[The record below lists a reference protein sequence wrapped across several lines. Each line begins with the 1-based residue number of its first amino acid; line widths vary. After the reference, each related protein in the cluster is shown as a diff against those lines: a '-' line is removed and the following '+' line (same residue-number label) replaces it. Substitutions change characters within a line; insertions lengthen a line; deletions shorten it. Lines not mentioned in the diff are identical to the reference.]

1 MRALGR
7 DLRYAARMLRK
18 SPGFAAVALATLA
31 LGIGANAAI
40 FSVVDA
46 VLLRPLPY
54 GSPERLVA
62 VYQTLPRQ
70 GVSSNGASYLN
81 YLDLARARS
90 FEGLGAVRMHDFTLT
105 GRGEPALV
113 VAGTVTANVFPLLR
127 SRPLLGRGL
136 QPSDEGA
143 SAAPVAVL
151 SEKLWRERFGADP
164 DVVGRT
170 VRLDERPF
178 TIAGVM
184 PASFKTPPDVPPAEL
199 WTPLEQ
205 DPVFA
210 DLKQKRGGHYLT
222 LVGRLADGVTR
233 EQAQAELSTI
243 AAALAREYPKEN
255 EGWGVRLVPL
265 AESFVAGVKTAMV
278 VLLGAVGFVFLIA
291 CANVANLLLARAS
304 ARSREVAI
312 RSALGASRADLI
324 RQFLVES
331 LLLGLLGGGL
341 GLALAASTAGALR
354 AWLPAGLPRIGEV
367 GVDARVL
374 AFGLVASLVAAVV
387 FGVAPAVAAA
397 DRRLWGAL
405 RDGAAGAGEG
415 RGKRR
420 LRRALVVAET
430 ALSFVLLV
438 GAGLLARSFARL
450 QHVPLGFNPARVLT
464 AGMSLPR
471 SQYAHPDEWRSFYTN
486 LVGRLEGAPG
496 VEAVAASLPLP
507 LYGGGLNF
515 AFRIDGREEKPGADL
530 SANYTALTP
539 GYFRVLQIPL
549 VRGRLLDARDSADA
563 PKVCAVSAAFAKRY
577 FPGEDPIGRRLIF
590 GFKEAVPREIVGIV
604 ADVKRDGRAADSRP
618 EMYVPFAQEPW
629 WAAYVVLRTSGD
641 PARLSGVVRA
651 EVRALDPGLP
661 IESVQPMTEI
671 VADSVAQPRFR
682 TTLLSL
688 FGFAALLLAVVGTY
702 GVLSYSVGSR
712 TREVGIRVALGA
724 ERGDLLRMV
733 VGEGLTLTV
742 LGLAAGAFGAVLLT
756 RFLSTLLFGV
766 GRFDPLTYAGVAAA
780 LIAAGLAACWVPA
793 RRAMRVDPVRALRS
807 E

>member
-1 MRALGR
+1 
-7 DLRYAARMLRK
+7 MLRK
-18 SPGFAAVALATLA
+18 SPGFAAVALGTLA

-81 YLDLARARS
+81 YLDFARARS

-105 GRGEPALV
+105 GWGEPALV
-113 VAGTVTANVFPLLR
+113 VGGTVTANVFPLLR
-127 SRPLLGRGL
+127 TRPLLGRGIE
-136 QPSDEGA
+136 PSDGGA
-143 SAAPVAVL
+143 SASPVAVL
-151 SEKLWRERFGADP
+151 GEKLWRERFGADP
-164 DVVGRT
+164 GVLGRT
-170 VRLDERPF
+170 VRLDEKPF

-210 DLKQKRGGHYLT
+210 DLEQKRGGHYLT
-222 LVGRLADGVTR
+222 LVGRLKDGVTR
-233 EQAQAELSTI
+233 EAAEAELATI
-243 AAALAREYPKEN
+243 ASTLAREYPKED

-265 AESFVAGVKTAMV
+265 SESFVAGVRTALI

-331 LLLGLLGGGL
+331 LLLGLLGGAL

-367 GVDARVL
+367 GIDARVL
-374 AFGLVASLVAAVV
+374 AFGLAASLVAAIV
-387 FGVAPAVAAA
+387 FGIAPAVGAA
-397 DRRLWGAL
+397 DRRLWGWL

-420 LRRALVVAET
+420 LRGALVVAET

-438 GAGLLARSFARL
+438 GAGLLARSFVRL
-450 QHVPLGFNPARVLT
+450 QHVPLGFNPDRVLT

-471 SQYAHPDEWRSFYTN
+471 SQYAHPDEWRSFYTS
-486 LVGRLEGAPG
+486 LVGRLESAPG

-515 AFRIDGREEKPGADL
+515 AFRIEGREETPGNDL
-530 SANYTALTP
+530 TANYTALTP

-549 VRGRLLDARDSADA
+549 VRGRFPDARDSADA
-563 PKVCAVSAAFAKRY
+563 ARVCAVSAAFAKRY
-577 FPGEDPIGRRLIF
+577 FPGQDPIGRRLIF
-590 GFKEAVPREIVGIV
+590 GFKEPVPREIVGIV
-604 ADVKRDGRAADSRP
+604 ADVKRDGRGAESRP

-629 WAAYVVLRTSGD
+629 WAAYVVLRTAGD
-641 PARLSGVVRA
+641 PAHLSGVVRA

-661 IESVQPMTEI
+661 IESVQPMTEM

-688 FGFAALLLAVVGTY
+688 FGVVALLLALVGTY

-724 ERGDLLRMV
+724 ERGDVLRLV
-733 VGEGLTLTV
+733 VAEGLSLTGV
-742 LGLAAGAFGAVLLT
+742 GLAAGILGAVLLT
-756 RFLSTLLFGV
+756 RFLSTLLFDV
-766 GRFDPLTYAGVAAA
+766 GRFDPATYAAVAAA
-780 LIAAGLAACWVPA
+780 LIVAGLLACWVPA
-793 RRAMRVDPVRALRS
+793 RRATRVDPVRALRS